1 MSSTSLLVKDRC
13 DNDSQSYAG
22 KANPDDSFDLGEERM
37 SLMAFVDANSA
48 GGDGGIMLDIEAKGE
63 DDMETIMQFIE
74 MMNERANGMIH
85 KITIVNSTTF
95 PVEKPYVH
103 PPLAGKANP
112 DDSFNLEEKTW
123 FELILS
129 VSF

>member
-1 MSSTSLLVKDRC
+1 
-13 DNDSQSYAG
+13 
-22 KANPDDSFDLGEERM
+22 M

-63 DDMETIMQFIE
+63 DDMETIVQFIE
-74 MMNERANGMIH
+74 MMNDRANGMIH
-85 KITIVNSTTF
+85 KITVVNSTTF

-103 PPLAGKANP
+103 PPLADKANA

-123 FELILS
+123 FELIIS
-129 VSF
+129 VVFLGNRSEVDKVKYILVLVCS

>member
-1 MSSTSLLVKDRC
+1 
-13 DNDSQSYAG
+13 
-22 KANPDDSFDLGEERM
+22 M
-37 SLMAFVDANSA
+37 SLMAFVDATSA
-48 GGDGGIMLDIEAKGE
+48 GGDGGIMLDIETKGE
-63 DDMETIMQFIE
+63 DDMEAIMQFIE
-74 MMNERANGMIH
+74 VMNERAKGMIH
-85 KITIVNSTTF
+85 RITVVNSTTF

>member
-1 MSSTSLLVKDRC
+1 
-13 DNDSQSYAG
+13 
-22 KANPDDSFDLGEERM
+22 M

-48 GGDGGIMLDIEAKGE
+48 GGDGGIMLDIETKGE
-63 DDMETIMQFIE
+63 DDMEAIVQFIE
-74 MMNERANGMIH
+74 IMNNRANGMIRR
-85 KITIVNSTTF
+85 ITVVNSSTL

-112 DDSFNLEEKTW
+112 DDSFNLEQKTW

-129 VSF
+129 VNF